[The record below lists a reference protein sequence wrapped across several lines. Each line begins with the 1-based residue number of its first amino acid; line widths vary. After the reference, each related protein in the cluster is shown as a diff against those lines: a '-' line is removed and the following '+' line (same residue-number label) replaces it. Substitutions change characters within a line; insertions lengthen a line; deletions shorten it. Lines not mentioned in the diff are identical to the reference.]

1 MKLITTKHTLKKP
14 MKELL
19 YFSSTDLMVEVSYKK
34 ESNSVTYSSHRELS
48 FGERVIV
55 EQYLLT
61 NIAVK
66 TEYYKKHP
74 ALFHYVGINNKLI
87 KDLNQFHLKN
97 TIKTLKEKDTKVADS
112 VKKLIN
118 KSMASYYF
126 ERIGNTIL
134 EIREAVKEPFY
145 NENMAIYESKLKQ
158 LVDAYNVHSADKVTY
173 QNVVP
178 EELNTIFKDRNS

>member
-1 MKLITTKHTLKKP
+1 

-19 YFSSTDLMVEVSYKK
+19 YFSSTDLMVQVSYKK
-34 ESNSVTYSSHRELS
+34 EANSLNYSSHRKLS

-74 ALFHYVGINNKLI
+74 AMFNYLGINSKLT

-97 TIKTLKEKDTKVADS
+97 TIKTLKGKDTEVGDS

-134 EIREAVKEPFY
+134 EIREAVKEPLY
-145 NENMAIYESKLKQ
+145 NKNMQIYESKLKQ
-158 LVDAYNVHSADKVTY
+158 LVDAYNLHAADKVTY

-178 EELNTIFKDRNS
+178 EELKYYL

>member
-1 MKLITTKHTLKKP
+1 

-19 YFSSTDLMVEVSYKK
+19 YFSSTDLMVQVSYKK
-34 ESNSVTYSSHRELS
+34 EANSLNYSSHRKLS

-74 ALFHYVGINNKLI
+74 AIFNYLGINSKLT

-97 TIKTLKEKDTKVADS
+97 TIKTLKEKDTEVADS

-134 EIREAVKEPFY
+134 EVREAVKEPLY
-145 NENMAIYESKLKQ
+145 NKNMEIYENKLKQ
-158 LVDAYNVHSADKVTY
+158 LVDAYNVHAADKITY

-178 EELNTIFKDRNS
+178 EELKYYL

>member
-1 MKLITTKHTLKKP
+1 
-14 MKELL
+14 
-19 YFSSTDLMVEVSYKK
+19 MVQVSYKK
-34 ESNSVTYSSHRELS
+34 EANSLNYYSHRKLS

-74 ALFHYVGINNKLI
+74 ALFNYLGINSKLT
-87 KDLNQFHLKN
+87 KDLNEFHLKN
-97 TIKTLKEKDTKVADS
+97 TIKTLKEKNTEAADS

-126 ERIGNTIL
+126 EHIGNTIL
-134 EIREAVKEPFY
+134 EIREAVKEPLY
-145 NENMAIYESKLKQ
+145 NKNLEIYESKLKQ
-158 LVDAYNVHSADKVTY
+158 LVDAYNVHSVEKVTY
-173 QNVVP
+173 QNIVP
-178 EELNTIFKDRNS
+178 KELKYHL

>member
-1 MKLITTKHTLKKP
+1 

-19 YFSSTDLMVEVSYKK
+19 YFSSTDLMVQVSYKK
-34 ESNSVTYSSHRELS
+34 EANSLNYSSHRKLS

-66 TEYYKKHP
+66 TEYYKKYP
-74 ALFHYVGINNKLI
+74 AIFNYLGINSKLT

-97 TIKTLKEKDTKVADS
+97 TIKTLKEKDTEVADS

-134 EIREAVKEPFY
+134 EVREAVKEPLY
-145 NENMAIYESKLKQ
+145 NKNMEIYENKLKQ
-158 LVDAYNVHSADKVTY
+158 LVDAYNVHAADKITY

-178 EELNTIFKDRNS
+178 EELKYYL

>member
-1 MKLITTKHTLKKP
+1 MKFLTESNTEVP

-19 YFSSTDLMVEVSYKK
+19 YFSSTDLMVQVSYKK
-34 ESNSVTYSSHRELS
+34 EANSLDYSSHRKLS

-66 TEYYKKHP
+66 TEYYKRHP
-74 ALFHYVGINNKLI
+74 ALFNYIGINSKLA

-97 TIKTLKEKDTKVADS
+97 SIKTLKEKDSEVVDS

-118 KSMASYYF
+118 KSMATYYF
-126 ERIGNTIL
+126 ERIGTTIM
-134 EIREAVKEPFY
+134 EIREAVKEPLY
-145 NENMAIYESKLKQ
+145 NKNMTIYESKLKQ
-158 LVDAYNVHSADKVTY
+158 LVEAYNIHSVDKVTY

-178 EELNTIFKDRNS
+178 KELKHYL

>member
-1 MKLITTKHTLKKP
+1 
-14 MKELL
+14 LL
-19 YFSSTDLMVEVSYKK
+19 YFSSTDLMVQVSYKK
-34 ESNSVTYSSHRELS
+34 EANSLNYYSHRKLS

-74 ALFHYVGINNKLI
+74 ALFNYLGINSKLT
-87 KDLNQFHLKN
+87 KDLNEFHLKN
-97 TIKTLKEKDTKVADS
+97 TIKTLKEKNTEAADS

-126 ERIGNTIL
+126 EHIGNTIL
-134 EIREAVKEPFY
+134 EIREAVKEPLY
-145 NENMAIYESKLKQ
+145 NKNLEIYESKLKQ
-158 LVDAYNVHSADKVTY
+158 LVDAYNVHSVDKVTY
-173 QNVVP
+173 QNIVP
-178 EELNTIFKDRNS
+178 KELKYHL

>member
-1 MKLITTKHTLKKP
+1 

-19 YFSSTDLMVEVSYKK
+19 YFSSTDLMVQVSYKK
-34 ESNSVTYSSHRELS
+34 EANSLNYSSHRKLS

-74 ALFHYVGINNKLI
+74 AIFNYLGINSKLT

-97 TIKTLKEKDTKVADS
+97 TIKTLKEKDTEVADS
-112 VKKLIN
+112 VKRLIN

-134 EIREAVKEPFY
+134 EVREAVKEPLY
-145 NENMAIYESKLKQ
+145 NKNMEIYENKLKQ
-158 LVDAYNVHSADKVTY
+158 LVDAYNVHAADKISY
-173 QNVVP
+173 QKVVP
-178 EELNTIFKDRNS
+178 EELKYYL

>member
-1 MKLITTKHTLKKP
+1 

-74 ALFHYVGINNKLI
+74 SLFNYVGINNKLT

-97 TIKTLKEKDTKVADS
+97 TIKTLKEKDTEVADS

-126 ERIGNTIL
+126 ERIDSQRGQNPLHSHGNGIL
-134 EIREAVKEPFY
+134 
-145 NENMAIYESKLKQ
+145 
-158 LVDAYNVHSADKVTY
+158 
-173 QNVVP
+173 
-178 EELNTIFKDRNS
+178 IFFWKSRGKSCSCQR

>member
-1 MKLITTKHTLKKP
+1 

-19 YFSSTDLMVEVSYKK
+19 YFSSTDLMVQVSYKK
-34 ESNSVTYSSHRELS
+34 EANSLNYSSHRKLS

-66 TEYYKKHP
+66 TDYYKKHP
-74 ALFHYVGINNKLI
+74 ALFNYLGINSKLN
-87 KDLNQFHLKN
+87 KDLNEFHLKN
-97 TIKTLKEKDTKVADS
+97 TIKKLKEKDTEAADL
-112 VKKLIN
+112 VKRLIN

-134 EIREAVKEPFY
+134 EIREAVKEPLY
-145 NENMAIYESKLKQ
+145 NKNMEIYESKLKQ
-158 LVDAYNVHSADKVTY
+158 LVDAYNVHSVDKVTY
-173 QNVVP
+173 QNIVP
-178 EELNTIFKDRNS
+178 TELKYHL

>member
-1 MKLITTKHTLKKP
+1 M
-14 MKELL
+14 L
-19 YFSSTDLMVEVSYKK
+19 YFSSTDLMVQVSYKK
-34 ESNSVTYSSHRELS
+34 EANSLNYYSHRKLS

-74 ALFHYVGINNKLI
+74 ALFNYLGINSKLT
-87 KDLNQFHLKN
+87 KDLNEFHLKN
-97 TIKTLKEKDTKVADS
+97 TIKTLKEKNTEAADS

-126 ERIGNTIL
+126 EHIGNTIL
-134 EIREAVKEPFY
+134 EIREAVKEPLY
-145 NENMAIYESKLKQ
+145 NKNLEIYESKLKQ
-158 LVDAYNVHSADKVTY
+158 LVDAYNVHSVDKVTY
-173 QNVVP
+173 QNIVP
-178 EELNTIFKDRNS
+178 KELKYHL